1 MIVFRRN
8 GEANKV
14 KGNVLT
20 RLLACILLFATIL
33 SMVPAS
39 AVYALTE
46 GEQEETVAIDENT
59 KTPETELTQEKSV
72 ETRALD
78 GWTVF
83 YQTSTGHYFPVKYR
97 AGMSV
102 GRGSSFNAA
111 DLNEQNLHVEVRGP
125 ASVSSDGVTIIVDD
139 DAAITSEIYVDVKRK
154 DQYVGVYRFEVGK
167 EGAGYFAAG
176 FGTEERPFLI
186 ENATQFSNII
196 KRTDAYYMLISDI
209 NLGGIAP
216 IPSFFGVLDGC
227 GYTLYDWNYQY
238 YVTGDMGLFLT
249 INSGATVKNITFSNC
264 HLTHKDGRSGN
275 VFVGLLC
282 GTNSGI
288 IENVQMIN
296 CEVTGDMGRP
306 DESYEECNTY
316 VGGICGRNWNII
328 RKSGVTGTTVH
339 GYSGNT
345 RDSAIAH
352 TAVGGIT
359 GFAEAFAT
367 FENVYAYDNA
377 IIAEARGETR
387 WLFGTFGSYCYAR
400 AGGIAGACNGAVTLS
415 SVLGYNNDLTVE
427 RGGKGGH
434 AMGGSLVGYNYDSGT
449 LTIKNG
455 YSENEDG
462 SFVGNG
468 INSSSFSGGKV
479 PYLCA
484 LDIIG
489 RLVGFSR
496 SIWVQDGGACP
507 KSGHPIGR
515 THLSIA
521 QVEQVSITCLQYA
534 FEVNTPLNLNKIVPY
549 SVIHD
554 SDFQSS
560 VEIKTK
566 AYTKSDQILRG
577 YTISGYDPQ
586 KEGEQTITI
595 TYGKA
600 SGTTTVR
607 CKEHEHTPGPAATCT
622 TKQYCTVCDAPI
634 GDLLP
639 HSDVVTK
646 VVAPG
651 CEENG
656 YTVYTCSVCGYVHND
671 NFTEPVGHQLD
682 SGYTCTL
689 CGKQFPVPLKEYTV
703 YVYDAETTMPVEKAL
718 VSIGDKS
725 VRTNA
730 AGAATFQ
737 LDPDTAAALK
747 ITKDEYPD
755 YKNEKFILGDMPS
768 TYIYIASD
776 ESGIYE
782 AWCNSD
788 NVLLIESQINS
799 NSPILEAKIV
809 IAGRAKANIKEYEI
823 VQDNQVIATST
834 DGTFIIPNPYFKEGV
849 PVYARMRTDGASGNN
864 VFERELNISVVDFS
878 FKLELSD
885 LFPFSAGLNF
895 DFTDGV
901 PLLNGVSFQM
911 PVYGLGKDG
920 IYNVTA
926 LNEKV
931 LITFGME
938 KDYFDDGM
946 DNKTIQEIWKAA
958 KKKMKENS
966 LNMNK
971 KKSEVTFTGAIALE
985 FGSEGQ
991 VTKAYAEC
999 HVGYEWSHKWGK
1011 TFVVW
1016 VIPVYVGFKTS
1027 FEGELV
1033 LTEIGFDFENSEI
1046 LAPDVDLTLAAEFAV
1061 YGGIGCALVSAGV
1074 YGAVGGEIKTGI
1086 QNFEGYFRYK
1096 LYGEMGLYARIDLIF
1111 FKELEYRLPLL
1122 HGEFTGP
1129 KGQVKKAILS
1139 PENYQTAS
1147 RSYLENRSQ
1156 WMEGPLVPK
1165 RGQDATKTLQTS
1177 SYTAIE
1183 PRIVVSGDTVM
1194 MLFLDDDGSEG
1205 FNYQH
1210 LYYSLFNKDT
1220 NTWGKPMR
1228 VDDSAFADLEYDVY
1242 GDDSG
1247 IYIAYTKA
1255 GNITEENQDDYAAIM
1270 ATTEVYTARYDLVN
1284 NCFTEHT
1291 NVSQNNSFD
1300 SQPQICDGT
1309 VIWVNNFTNDVYSQ
1323 NANNVLMMSQKTG
1336 NVWQNSALDDHGA
1349 TVTSMD
1355 LGVLEGK
1362 TCIALIRDVDC
1373 DLLTAVDRRLELM
1386 DTSGNV
1392 TVVTSTSGNE
1402 IMEEMYDEN
1411 GEKYYL
1417 SEGDLSIE
1425 AVRFD
1430 CIDGQNVIQ
1439 WCGDENIW
1447 QLSAVNGTP
1456 VSLLEEPE
1464 QGLTGEFKFVRIDDN
1479 KSMILYAKNSVED
1492 QIPGSSIYAVYYA
1505 DGQWGKPVALTETTP
1520 EVYVDAF
1527 DGCSHD
1533 GKLLMAYIS
1542 TQATIT
1548 EESITRTS
1556 NFMTSCLAIKDDLA
1570 VGEVVLM
1577 ENELFEGSTI
1587 ELNVPVTN
1595 LSWQKLHN
1603 VTVQVVDSKGTAV
1616 YTQSVKPESPL
1627 SSGQTEYLTVT
1638 LPKDG
1643 LTSTEQYSVY
1653 VSTPDWSDGY
1663 EANNQS
1669 PLSLWYTDFEV
1680 AAQQMLHAGKQQIN
1694 YAVTNS
1700 GNTAGTGKLW
1710 IYKKVGKDKV
1720 SLHEENISLT
1730 VGKTHT
1736 AMVEITDKFYTDGT
1750 DGVVYV
1756 EILPA
1761 VAEVYN
1767 FNNSQS
1773 LTLTTVK
1780 KTTTDPVPENQQA
1793 IPAPM
1798 VDKPYVIYDKH
1809 DGGTISASVTENG
1822 WSFTGVK
1829 ELDKSQYSYSGS
1841 KLTLKQDFLNSLP
1854 VGFHYYTLSYSLN
1867 GKTSDLRLILEIRNT
1882 GPAPAPLTVQN
1893 VIVTYDGAP
1902 VELSELGYTT
1912 PSDGTVTTRYSAGN
1926 GWLNGTPTEMGEYTV
1941 ELTVAEDAENNYGA
1955 VTAQFKLTV
1964 IKGTRAIS
1972 VPTQIRE
1979 ENGRICFGGAIPTAA
1994 AGDGKIYYGYSTQN
2008 DAETVSQWS
2017 EAGVLPQADKPTMY
2031 YVFAKITGGTKYGD
2045 AVSKGYAV
2053 DAHIH
2058 QYEEK
2063 VVPPTTAAEG
2073 YTLHTC
2079 KTCGNSYKDNFVEKL
2094 KYIRGDVN
2102 DDGYVNSNDVLYFLR
2117 FTLSPGRY
2125 PINQSGDMNGDGYV
2139 NSNDVLY
2146 LLRHT
2151 LSPGRYPLHE

>member
-1 MIVFRRN
+1 
-8 GEANKV
+8 V
-14 KGNVLT
+14 KRNVLT
-20 RLLACILLFATIL
+20 RFLACILLFATIL

-46 GEQEETVAIDENT
+46 GEQEETVVIDENT

-111 DLNEQNLHVEVRGP
+111 DLNEEHVYVVPRGP

-139 DAAITSEIYVDVKRK
+139 DAAIGSTIYVDLKRK
-154 DQYVGVYRFEVGK
+154 DQYLGVYRFVVAD
-167 EGAGYFAAG
+167 EGDGYFAAG
-176 FGTEERPFLI
+176 LGTEERPYLI
-186 ENATQFSNII
+186 ENATQFKNIG
-196 KRTDAYYMLISDI
+196 KKPSAHYMLIADI
-209 NLGGIAP
+209 NLGGMAP
-216 IPSFFGVLDGC
+216 ISSFSGVLDGC

-238 YVTGDMGLFLT
+238 YATGNMGLFFT
-249 INSGATVKNITFSNC
+249 INSGATVKNFILSNC
-264 HLTHKDGRSGN
+264 KLTPQDGKYGQ
-275 VFVGLLC
+275 VFVGILC
-282 GTNSGI
+282 GTNSGT
-288 IENVQMIN
+288 IENVRVIGGN
-296 CEVTGDMGRP
+296 VKGDMGKR
-306 DESYEECNTY
+306 DEKYSEDCYTY
-316 VGGICGRNWNII
+316 VGGICGRNWGKIL
-328 RKSGVTGTTVH
+328 KSGVTGMTVH
-339 GYSGNT
+339 AYAGNKQNNKTVSGC
-345 RDSAIAH
+345 A
-352 TAVGGIT
+352 GGIS
-359 GFAEAFAT
+359 GSAEQSAV
-367 FENVYAYDNA
+367 FENVYAYDND
-377 IIAEARGETR
+377 IIAEAKGDT
-387 WLFGTFGSYCYAR
+387 WWSWGTKGANCYAS
-400 AGGIAGACNGAVTLS
+400 AGGIAGCCGGTVRMT
-415 SVLGYNNDLTVE
+415 SVLGYNNDISLTNE
-427 RGGKGGH
+427 GKGGH
-434 AMGGSLVGYNYDSGT
+434 AVSGSLVGDNVDGGT
-449 LTIKNG
+449 LTITNG

-462 SFVGNG
+462 NYVGKGSFT
-468 INSSSFSGGKV
+468 SSSSVNKL
-479 PYLCA
+479 PYLC
-484 LDIIG
+484 LPDVIKF
-489 RLVGFSR
+489 LTGFSR
-496 SIWVQDGGACP
+496 NIWVQNGSACP
-507 KSGHPIGR
+507 KTGHPTGR
-515 THLSIA
+515 THLVIA
-521 QVEQVSITCLQYA
+521 QVEQVSITCLQSS
-534 FEVNTPLNLNKIVPY
+534 FEINKPLNLNKIIPY
-549 SVIHD
+549 SVIYD
-554 SDFQSS
+554 STFQSS
-560 VEIKTK
+560 ITIKAK
-566 AYTKSDQILRG
+566 GYTKSDQILRG
-577 YTISGYDPQ
+577 YTISGYDPNPDTLGTQ
-586 KEGEQTITI
+586 KVTI

-600 SGTTTVR
+600 KGYIEVE
-607 CKEHEHTPGPAATCT
+607 CKKHEHTPGPAATCT
-622 TKQYCTVCDAPI
+622 TKQYCTVCDELIANI
-634 GDLLP
+634 VP

-651 CEENG
+651 CEKNG

-671 NFTEPVGHQLD
+671 SFTDPVGHQWD
-682 SGYTCTL
+682 SSYTCTL
-689 CGKQFPVPLKEYTV
+689 CGEYSPVPQKEFTV
-703 YVYDAETTMPVEKAL
+703 YVYDAETTMPVEKAV

-725 VRTNA
+725 LRTNA

-737 LDPDTAAALK
+737 LAPDTEAVLT
-747 ITKDEYPD
+747 IQKDEYPD

-809 IAGRAKANIKEYEI
+809 VAGRAKANITKYEI

-901 PLLNGVSFQM
+901 PLLNGVEFQM
-911 PVYGLGKDG
+911 PAYALGEDG
-920 IYNVTA
+920 IFNVTA

-958 KKKMKENS
+958 KKKIKENS

-971 KKSEVTFTGAIALE
+971 KKSEVTITGALALE
-985 FGSEGQ
+985 FGKEAQ

-1027 FEGELV
+1027 FAGELV
-1033 LTEIGFDFENSEI
+1033 VTELGWDFENATI
-1046 LAPDVDLTLAAEFAV
+1046 LVPDVDLTLAAEFAV
-1061 YGGIGCALVSAGV
+1061 YGGIGCALASAGV

-1096 LYGEMGLYARIDLIF
+1096 LYGEMGLYARIDPIF

-1165 RGQDATKTLQTS
+1165 RGKDATRTLQTS

-1270 ATTEVYTARYDLVN
+1270 ATTEVYTARYDLAN

-1362 TCIALIRDVDC
+1362 TYIALIRDVDC

-1392 TVVTSTSGNE
+1392 TVVTSTAGNE
-1402 IMEEMYDEN
+1402 IMQEMYDEN

-1417 SEGDLSIE
+1417 SEGDMSME
-1425 AVRFD
+1425 GVRFE
-1430 CIDGQNVIQ
+1430 CIDGQNVVQ
-1439 WCGDENIW
+1439 WCYDENIW
-1447 QLSAVNGTP
+1447 QVSAVNGTP

-1492 QIPGSSIYAVYYA
+1492 QIAGSGVYAVYYA

-1548 EESITRTS
+1548 EENITRTS

-1603 VTVQVVDSKGTAV
+1603 VAVQVVDSKGTAV
-1616 YTQSVKPESPL
+1616 YTQSVKLESPL

-1700 GNTAGTGKLW
+1700 GNTAGTGTLW
-1710 IYKKVGKDKV
+1710 IYKKVGNDKV
-1720 SLHEENISLT
+1720 SLHEENISLA

-1867 GKTSDLRLILEIRNT
+1867 GKTSDLRLILEIRNS
-1882 GPAPAPLTVQN
+1882 GPAPAPLTVQD

-1912 PSDGTVTTRYSAGN
+1912 PSGGTVTSRYSAGN

-1941 ELTVAEDAENNYGA
+1941 ELTLAEDTENNYGA

-1972 VPTQIRE
+1972 VPTQIQE